1 MADEKE
7 MKAAQERLKLGKYIN
22 WTNAGGPN
30 ECAHGVAEA
39 LACRKCD
46 EELVAKLPA
55 DASPSELQ
63 EQAWRELTEQEL
75 RFEPMPPVVRCVSC
89 KSYQGVHKA
98 SCKGA
103 LRYEVP
109 IASPT
114 AAGSEEPKLKDDP
127 LGIEFARRVAG
138 AHTKLTQDL
147 ISSEAPVKPKRWS
160 GLVSLVTAAGD
171 SETNVTLEA
180 PVASLAP
187 APKRPEPIQ
196 WVHLSK
202 YSTTEYFLGSDAT
215 SYMDYLEGRVR
226 ELEAFAYRC
235 IRELE
240 YVQSLS
246 GYDNGS
252 LCASSEGRACVA
264 DGMKMIGVEMLG
276 EETLDDERKT
286 EANHE

>member
-1 MADEKE
+1 MNRVIIGECKHPLTYPFHNTTNGEK
-7 MKAAQERLKLGKYIN
+7 GSYCHDC
-22 WTNAGGPN
+22 G
-30 ECAHGVAEA
+30 
-39 LACRKCD
+39 
-46 EELVAKLPA
+46 AKLPA
-55 DASPSELQ
+55 DASPSEPQ
-63 EQAWRELTEQEL
+63 ER
-75 RFEPMPPVVRCVSC
+75 
-89 KSYQGVHKA
+89 KSYWLVELDGLSFRFTRGGTSIITCTLNDPRVDKNATEAEAIKWGETLEKRSPWMKGRWKA
-98 SCKGA
+98 IEHLEIGEA
-103 LRYEVP
+103 
-109 IASPT
+109 APT
-114 AAGSEEPKLKDDP
+114 PAGSEEPKLKDDP

-147 ISSEAPVKPKRWS
+147 ISSA
-160 GLVSLVTAAGD
+160 
-171 SETNVTLEA
+171 A
-180 PVASLAP
+180 PVASQAS
-187 APKRPEPIQ
+187 ASKRPEPIQ